1 MPDAGAPRATHPVD
15 MIRLGYVCQSLGM
28 PEPSLKTAQLGRYLK
43 GLVDLAPIY
52 RYNAEY
58 VRRSLARSI
67 GLGLTAHRV
76 SSDLFPLLDIAPGA
90 RMLVPDLRSV
100 RRAAERGDVHLSN
113 HPSQFVV
120 LSSPREEVLLNSLAA
135 MNDQGWVMD
144 LLGAR
149 GSITLHGG
157 GVHEG
162 REGAAARLR
171 AGIARLAP
179 PARERLALENDERCW
194 TVPEL
199 LEATGGEVP
208 IVFDDLHWSANPRS
222 APYEVELEAALRSW
236 PADRLPELHYSE
248 QWEGKPAGAHAE
260 HITGRGLLR
269 FCEGVE
275 EASGGRE
282 VAVLVE
288 AKQKDM
294 AIVRALGELAGRQR
308 ARIEALVP
316 GLAAASTGA
325 RAIRA
330 ARLDS
335 PV

>member
-1 MPDAGAPRATHPVD
+1 
-15 MIRLGYVCQSLGM
+15 MIRIGHVCQSLGM

-43 GLVDLAPIY
+43 GLVDLTPIY

-58 VRRSLARSI
+58 VRRSLVYST
-67 GLGLTAHRV
+67 GLGLTAHRI

-120 LSSPREEVLLNSLAA
+120 LSSPREEVLINSLAV

-144 LLGAR
+144 LIGAR

-157 GVHEG
+157 GVHG
-162 REGAAARLR
+162 DRESTASRLR
-171 AGIARLAP
+171 EGIARLAP
-179 PARERLALENDERCW
+179 PARDRLALENDERCW

-208 IVFDDLHWSANPRS
+208 IVFDNLHWSANPRS

-248 QWEGKPAGAHAE
+248 QWKGKPAGAHAE

-269 FCEGVE
+269 YCEEVE

-282 VAVLVE
+282 VVVIVE
-288 AKQKDM
+288 AKQKDL
-294 AIVRALGELAGRQR
+294 AIIRALGELTSRQR
-308 ARIEALVP
+308 ARVMALVP
-316 GLAAASTGA
+316 GLAAASPGG
-325 RAIRA
+325 RAMSA
-330 ARLDS
+330 PRLGS
-335 PV
+335 PA

>member
-1 MPDAGAPRATHPVD
+1 

-43 GLVDLAPIY
+43 GLVDLTPIY

-58 VRRSLARSI
+58 VRRSLLHSA
-67 GLGLTAHRV
+67 GLGLTTHRI

-90 RMLVPDLRSV
+90 RMLVPDLRSA

-120 LSSPREEVLLNSLAA
+120 LSSPREEVLLNSLAV

-144 LLGAR
+144 LLGAQ

-157 GVHEG
+157 GVHG
-162 REGAAARLR
+162 DRESTAVRLR
-171 AGIARLAP
+171 HGIARLAL
-179 PARERLALENDERCW
+179 PALQRLALENDERCW

-199 LEATGGEVP
+199 IEATGGEVP
-208 IVFDDLHWSANPRS
+208 IVFDCLHWAANPRR
-222 APYEVELEAALRSW
+222 APYEVELGMALRSW

-260 HITGRGLLR
+260 HVTGRGLLR
-269 FCEGVE
+269 FCEEVE

-282 VAVLVE
+282 VAALVE
-288 AKQKDM
+288 AKRKDL
-294 AIVRALGELAGRQR
+294 AIARALGELNRRQR

-316 GLAAASTGA
+316 GLAAVSLERRASSAPRLGA
-325 RAIRA
+325 PA
-330 ARLDS
+330 
-335 PV
+335 

>member
-1 MPDAGAPRATHPVD
+1 
-15 MIRLGYVCQSLGM
+15 MIRLGYACLSLGM
-28 PEPSLKTAQLGRYLK
+28 PEPSMKTAQLGRFLK
-43 GLVDLAPIY
+43 GLVDLTPIY

-58 VRRSLARSI
+58 VRRSIMHSA
-67 GLGLTAHRV
+67 GLGLLSYRI

-100 RRAAERGDVHLSN
+100 RRAAERCCVHLSN

-120 LSSPREEVLLNSLAA
+120 LSSPREEVVLNSLAV

-157 GVHEG
+157 GVYG
-162 REGAAARLR
+162 DRDSTAVRLR
-171 AGIARLAP
+171 EGIARLT
-179 PARERLALENDERCW
+179 PAARSRLALENDERGW

-199 LEATGGEVP
+199 LDATRGEVP
-208 IVFDDLHWSANPRS
+208 IVFDHLHWAANPRS
-222 APYEVELEAALRSW
+222 APYAVELEGALGTW
-236 PADRLPELHYSE
+236 PADRVPELHYSE

-269 FCEGVE
+269 FCEAIE

-282 VAVLVE
+282 VAVIVE
-288 AKQKDM
+288 AKRKDL
-294 AIVRALGELAGRQR
+294 AVVRAIGELTGRQR
-308 ARIEALVP
+308 ARLEALAP
-316 GLAAASTGA
+316 GSTRGVVESSKGHRPSRVIAS
-325 RAIRA
+325 
-330 ARLDS
+330 
-335 PV
+335 

>member
-1 MPDAGAPRATHPVD
+1 

-43 GLVDLAPIY
+43 GLVDLTPIY

-58 VRRSLARSI
+58 VRRSVAHST
-67 GLGLTAHRV
+67 GLGFTAHRI

-100 RRAAERGDVHLSN
+100 RRAAERGGVHLSN

-120 LSSPREEVLLNSLAA
+120 LSSPHEEVLMNSLAV

-144 LLGAR
+144 LLGAQ

-157 GVHEG
+157 GVHG
-162 REGAAARLR
+162 DRERTAARLR

-179 PARERLALENDERCW
+179 PALARLALENDERCW

-208 IVFDDLHWSANPRS
+208 IVFDNLHWAANPRS
-222 APYEVELEAALRSW
+222 APFEVELERALRSW
-236 PADRLPELHYSE
+236 PADRVPELHYSE
-248 QWEGKPAGAHAE
+248 QCNGKLAGAHAE

-269 FCEGVE
+269 FCEEVAA
-275 EASGGRE
+275 ASDGRE
-282 VAVLVE
+282 VAILVE
-288 AKQKDM
+288 AKQKDL
-294 AIVRALGELAGRQR
+294 ALIRALGELTRRQR
-308 ARIEALVP
+308 ARIEGLVP
-316 GLAAASTGA
+316 GLSVA
-325 RAIRA
+325 RPLQACSA
-330 ARLDS
+330 
-335 PV
+335 